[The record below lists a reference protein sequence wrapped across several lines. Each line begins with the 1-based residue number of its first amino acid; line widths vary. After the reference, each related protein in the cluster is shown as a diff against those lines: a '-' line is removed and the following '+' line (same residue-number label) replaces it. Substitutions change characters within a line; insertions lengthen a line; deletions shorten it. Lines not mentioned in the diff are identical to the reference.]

1 MTILVALLPLLLIA
15 VSGAQLFRRSVC
27 ETFAPALFLTVLV
40 VYLCGLV
47 GLLAAS
53 PFVVAA
59 LAVALVALWLVR
71 KKKGAI
77 PEDTEPVFSVGL
89 ALILA
94 GAVFIALFAR
104 GRMVTDMD
112 SFEQWAYV
120 VKKMYFTHSLQSA
133 IGQYSSTALY
143 PPGIAL
149 FQYYVMRFSPVFQ
162 ENLLFSA
169 RNLLALSLFLP
180 LFRKLKFQQWQNIL
194 LIGFVALL
202 TPFLE
207 YASFDTSLEVDG
219 MLGLLFGFV
228 LIQGYDTEHYD
239 LFHTLSLFL
248 AGGMLALTK
257 ISGMLLVFISAG
269 ILLLLQLVGKRSA
282 IRQSARRP
290 LLPALALLAGGVVS
304 FGAWYL
310 FVHPS
315 GSGATDLSGF
325 LSGGGLARYQ
335 KETIVNFVNELFAG
349 ESGGI
354 AGLSPVAWL
363 FALPLLGAILASL
376 LNKSKAREAQITLLA
391 LLSSGGYFVWLGAL
405 LLGYLTS
412 FVPGEAISLAA
423 FPRYLS
429 TYQLGILLLVIH
441 WLISAIE
448 SRENAG
454 AHRLLAL
461 FACVLALLA
470 PLDHVF
476 FATVGSPYQ
485 NDKSVEFRARY
496 APSSRYY
503 SELTDP
509 SVKICFLD
517 QTEQEPG
524 YSFALYQFEALPVN
538 VAKAGAWRL
547 GNPYYDTDYYSKALT
562 PEEWEQDLIDGG
574 FTHLYLKNTNAYFIQ
589 NYGSLFVNVSDIQPG
604 SYYTLALNNG
614 HVQFTRI
621 AVNG

>member
-1 MTILVALLPLLLIA
+1 MTILVALLPLLMIA
-15 VSGAQLFRRSVC
+15 VSSAQLFRRSVC
-27 ETFAPALFLTVLV
+27 ETFAPTLFFTVLV
-40 VYLCGLV
+40 VYLCGLADF
-47 GLLAAS
+47 LAAS
-53 PFVVAA
+53 PYIVAA
-59 LAVALVALWLVR
+59 LAVVFTAIWLVR
-71 KKKGAI
+71 KRKGAI
-77 PEDTEPVFSVGL
+77 SEDSEPVFSVGL

-94 GAVFIALFAR
+94 GAVFITLFAR

-112 SFEQWAYV
+112 SFEQWAFV

-133 IGQYSSTALY
+133 IGQYASTALY

-149 FQYYVMRFSPVFQ
+149 FQYYIMRFSPVFQ

-169 RNLLALSLFLP
+169 RNLMVLSVFLP
-180 LFRKLKFQQWQNIL
+180 LFRKLKFQQWQNLL

-219 MLGLLFGFV
+219 MLGLLFGWV
-228 LIQGYDTEHYD
+228 LIQGCDTERYD
-239 LFHTLSLFL
+239 LFRALSLFL
-248 AGGMLALTK
+248 VGGMLALTK
-257 ISGMLLVFISAG
+257 VSGILLVFISVV
-269 ILLLLQLVGKRSA
+269 ILLLLQLAGKHSA
-282 IRQSARRP
+282 IRQSARHR
-290 LLPALALLAGGVVS
+290 LLPAFSLLAGGVVA

-315 GSGATDLSGF
+315 GSGAGDLGALLS
-325 LSGGGLARYQ
+325 SGGFAQYQ
-335 KETIVNFVNELFAG
+335 KETVVNFMNAMFAG
-349 ESGGI
+349 EAGGI
-354 AGLSPVAWL
+354 ASLSPIAWL
-363 FALPLLGAILASL
+363 FALPLLGAVLASL
-376 LNKSKAREAQITLLA
+376 LNKARARETHIILLA
-391 LLSSGGYFVWLGAL
+391 LLSCGGYFVWLAVL

-412 FVPGEAISLAA
+412 FVPGEAVSLAA

-429 TYQLGILLLVIH
+429 AYQLGILLLVIH
-441 WLISAIE
+441 WLLSAIE

-503 SELTDP
+503 AGLSDP
-509 SVKICFLD
+509 SIKICFLD

-547 GNPYYDTDYYSKALT
+547 GNPYYDTDYYSVPLT
-562 PEEWEQDLIDGG
+562 RAEWEQDLIDGG
-574 FTHLYLKNTNAYFIQ
+574 FTHLYLRNTNAYFIQ
-589 NYGSLFVNVSDIQPG
+589 TYGSLFADASDIQPE
-604 SYYTLALNNG
+604 SYYTLTLHDG
-614 HVQFTRI
+614 HVLFTRI
-621 AVNG
+621 AVSG